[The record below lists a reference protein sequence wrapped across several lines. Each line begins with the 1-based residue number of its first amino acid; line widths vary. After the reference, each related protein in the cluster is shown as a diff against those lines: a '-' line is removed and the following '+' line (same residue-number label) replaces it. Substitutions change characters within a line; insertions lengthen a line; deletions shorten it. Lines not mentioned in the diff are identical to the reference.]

1 MPDRTLILSLSH
13 RLREEVAGQTFLM
26 HAAVSI
32 PFRVFHFE
40 IGIRYILLCRVGLGD
55 LEEDASDNGDIDRR
69 NMG

>member
-1 MPDRTLILSLSH
+1 
-13 RLREEVAGQTFLM
+13 M